1 MQSEI
6 KRLKLNA
13 NNIKSTLISGNK
25 TLKKLRANERSFIN
39 KQRVSAKRI
48 QKESFVEGS
57 IPGSGVVGGA
67 ARRIAAPAMS
77 LFDKLKNFAGTV
89 LLGLLV
95 NNLPPL
101 IEKIKKFLKDNMW
114 LFKTIG
120 EVFKF
125 TGNLFM
131 VLVDLYNMFRPE
143 KRAQLE
149 AEKKQLN
156 EQFDALFGAVDGMD
170 GDAKAADGAV
180 NDYVG
185 DAIKEELRQKTPQQV
200 KSDVVTAIK
209 DQGIKRPEFVK
220 SVNQYNAARK
230 LNEVTKAPIVIPGVG
245 SYEKVK
251 TGGFFGM
258 GASIKPVAKDTY
270 GYEIT
275 PEEFEKRYQ
284 YVRSN
289 WTSMKEQLTNEGVE
303 GYSQGGT
310 VKPASPDGGS
320 FPGES
325 ASLKKA
331 VSSTQTFSLFENNEN
346 SRSGIIQIQEH
357 TNKGLKDAIEK
368 LKDLTATKIGDFL
381 PQSSEHKL
389 PSPEH
394 KGPVTPH
401 APGQADPEL
410 GRIVGYVGSTGLSTG
425 NHIHIETG
433 DGYAPHD
440 DAGKPI
446 PQSVLDNII
455 VDGRPLH
462 AYNMTSGPVMRQ
474 HPVTGEMRQ
483 HLGYDYPIRGGAPI
497 QLKGGL
503 KYVNF
508 HDAGS
513 GGFGKSIMI
522 QDDQGNNYIIGHLS
536 KGPDP
541 ATLQPSGPSGGPG
554 SKSYGKGGATY
565 VMPKKPSRS
574 KVDNLTQFFDGEGMT
589 DVLIINST
597 QPIIVPGPTRYIRR

>member
-1 MQSEI
+1 
-6 KRLKLNA
+6 LKLNA

-25 TLKKLRANERSFIN
+25 TLKKLRANEKAFIN
-39 KQRVSAKRI
+39 KQRVAAKRI
-48 QKESFVEGS
+48 QKESFVEGG

-77 LFDKLKNFAGTV
+77 LFDKLKDFAGTV

-101 IEKIKKFLKDNMW
+101 IGKIKKFLKDNMW

-185 DAIKEELRQKTPQQV
+185 DVTKEELRQKTPQQV
-200 KSDVVTAIK
+200 RSDVVTAIK

-245 SYEKVK
+245 SYEKVN
-251 TGGFFGM
+251 TGGILGTGLFSSVQPK
-258 GASIKPVAKDTY
+258 ATDTY

-289 WTSMKEQLTNEGVE
+289 WTSMKEQLTSEGVE

-310 VKPASPDGGS
+310 VKPASPAGGS
-320 FPGES
+320 
-325 ASLKKA
+325 
-331 VSSTQTFSLFENNEN
+331 
-346 SRSGIIQIQEH
+346 
-357 TNKGLKDAIEK
+357 
-368 LKDLTATKIGDFL
+368 
-381 PQSSEHKL
+381 
-389 PSPEH
+389 
-394 KGPVTPH
+394 
-401 APGQADPEL
+401 
-410 GRIVGYVGSTGLSTG
+410 
-425 NHIHIETG
+425 
-433 DGYAPHD
+433 
-440 DAGKPI
+440 
-446 PQSVLDNII
+446 
-455 VDGRPLH
+455 
-462 AYNMTSGPVMRQ
+462 
-474 HPVTGEMRQ
+474 
-483 HLGYDYPIRGGAPI
+483 
-497 QLKGGL
+497 
-503 KYVNF
+503 
-508 HDAGS
+508 
-513 GGFGKSIMI
+513 
-522 QDDQGNNYIIGHLS
+522 
-536 KGPDP
+536 
-541 ATLQPSGPSGGPG
+541 
-554 SKSYGKGGATY
+554 
-565 VMPKKPSRS
+565 
-574 KVDNLTQFFDGEGMT
+574 
-589 DVLIINST
+589 
-597 QPIIVPGPTRYIRR
+597 